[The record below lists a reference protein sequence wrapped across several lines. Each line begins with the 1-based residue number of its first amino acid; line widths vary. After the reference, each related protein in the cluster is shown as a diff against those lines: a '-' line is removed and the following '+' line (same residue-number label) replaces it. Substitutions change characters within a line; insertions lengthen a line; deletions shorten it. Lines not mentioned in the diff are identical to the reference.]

1 MKVGLAGVRI
11 VGVTAALPEQRLAL
25 ADLAGDFGA
34 LEVKRIIH
42 STGIEAVRVAGS
54 LSTGALCAAAARHL
68 LASSGTAAADI
79 DGVVVVTQTPD
90 DLMPG
95 VAVQLQHHLGLSEQC
110 VAFDINYGCSGYIYG
125 LYQAAMLI
133 RAGGCR
139 RVLLCTGDVTR
150 TLLDPADRHVRM
162 VFGDAASATLLEAGE
177 GGIDLLIRSQG
188 GREHLYTPWRSMPPE
203 GGSREAGFL
212 HMNGTAIMNFA
223 LNGVPPAIE
232 ELLLHCGLKLQDVP
246 MLALH
251 QANGFMLNYLRKL
264 LGVERSRV
272 PVNMRNVGNTGPSS
286 IPLLLATLPAAD
298 WRQRENIV
306 LCGFGVGLSLGAARV
321 DLSSTHIYEP
331 VEVPQVAA

>member
-11 VGVTAALPEQRLAL
+11 AALTAALPEQRLAL
-25 ADLAGDFGA
+25 TELAGEFGA
-34 LEVKRIIH
+34 QEVKRIIH
-42 STGIEAVRVAGS
+42 STGIETVRIAGS
-54 LSTGALCAAAARHL
+54 LTTGALCEAAARHL
-68 LASSGTAAADI
+68 LACSGKAAADI
-79 DGVVVVTQTPD
+79 DAVVVVTQTPD

-95 VAVQLQHHLGLSEQC
+95 VAVQLQQRLGLSEHC

-139 RVLLCTGDVTR
+139 QVLLCTGDVTS
-150 TLLDPADRHVRM
+150 TLLDPADRQVRM

-188 GREHLYTPWRSMPPE
+188 GREHLYTPWRSPSPE
-203 GGSREAGFL
+203 GGSRQAGYL

-232 ELLLHCGLKLQDVP
+232 ELLLHCGLTLEDVP
-246 MLALH
+246 ILALH

-264 LGVERSRV
+264 LGVERAKV
-272 PVNMRNVGNTGPSS
+272 PINMREVGNTGPSS
-286 IPLLLATLPAAD
+286 IPLLLASLPAAD
-298 WRQRENIV
+298 WPQREHVV

-321 DLSSTHIYEP
+321 DLSSTHFYEP